1 MKTLFFFTDTE
12 TTGLLQ
18 EKDQI
23 LSYAMVFVEKE
34 KSLLEKEIKIRIKDN
49 IFPNP
54 TALIVNNLNP
64 FSSNFIK
71 ESISEYEAAHL
82 LAKTLLDYKHQGYRI
97 VLIAYNANFD
107 VQMYTSMFKRCGINF
122 NALVNFVYDPLITA
136 KSLVQEGTLIT
147 REIKVGYGGKTYKS
161 SKLEDVYNS
170 LGYSSE
176 SIIAHNALE
185 DTKMLKTVCMK
196 LYLLFSGKTMDEAE
210 INLSDF
216 NEKDVKSI
224 VYSENMDLK
233 IKTIKIIKKAT
244 EFGENGFF
252 ALDYDLITKNTES
265 IKLNII
271 FIDPSFIFDE
281 VDLKASQV
289 IKLDNYYFQNEK
301 AINDLVS
308 EMSFPQIKIHATHEE
323 LYFERIAK
331 IAELKI
337 KNINYSLTE
346 EESPFESLAEAY
358 SYARYNDGWSV
369 KIKGVNY
376 LNDPKQMKIDSEYL
390 VELNPTGVFYVRKNG
405 EVSFGSEKKTEI
417 LQNLVAEGK
426 LQAGTDLYKKIS
438 AFLIAVKIFKNQK
451 HPSFLIKEF
460 NDKKTEIFSGANKL
474 HKDILKGLLDHY
486 KKMNKEEFKELMIP
500 EFKLNLN
507 VFKKS

>member
-23 LSYAMVFVEKE
+23 LSYAMVCVEKD

-64 FSSNFIK
+64 FSAEFIN
-71 ESISEYEAAHL
+71 ESVFEYEAAHL
-82 LAKTLLDYKHQGYRI
+82 LAKTLLDYKSKGYRI
-97 VLIAYNANFD
+97 VLIAYNADFD

-122 NALVNFVYDPLITA
+122 ESLVTFVYDPLITA
-136 KSLVQEGTLIT
+136 KFLVQEGTLIT
-147 REIKVGYGGKTYKS
+147 REIKAGYGGKTYKS
-161 SKLEDVYNS
+161 SKLEDVYNA
-170 LGYSSE
+170 LGYSSD
-176 SIIAHNALE
+176 SITAHNALE
-185 DTKMLKTVCMK
+185 DTRMLKTACMK
-196 LYLLFSGKTMDEAE
+196 LYLLFAGKTMDEADVD
-210 INLSDF
+210 LSDF

-244 EFGENGFF
+244 GFGENGFF

-265 IKLNII
+265 IKSNII
-271 FIDPSFIFDE
+271 YIDPSFIFDE

-289 IKLDNYYFQNEK
+289 TKLDNYYSQNEK
-301 AINDLVS
+301 AINDIVS
-308 EMSFPQIKIHATHEE
+308 KISFPQIKIHATHEE
-323 LYFERIAK
+323 LYFGRIEK
-331 IAELKI
+331 IAELKL
-337 KNINYSLTE
+337 KNMNYSLTE
-346 EESPFESLAEAY
+346 EELPFEPLAEAY
-358 SYARYNDGWSV
+358 AYARYNQGWSV
-369 KIKGVNY
+369 KLKGENY

-390 VELNPTGVFYVRKNG
+390 VELNPTGIFYVRKNG
-405 EVSFGSEKKTEI
+405 EATFGSEKKTDI
-417 LQNLVAEGK
+417 LQNLVTEGK
-426 LQAGTDLYKKIS
+426 LQEGTDIYKKVS
-438 AFLIAVKIFKNQK
+438 AFLVAVKNFKNQK

-460 NDKKTEIFSGANKL
+460 NDKKTEIFNGANKL
-474 HKDILKGLLDHY
+474 HKDTLKGLLDHY
-486 KKMNKEEFKELMIP
+486 KRLNKEEFKELTIP

-507 VFKKS
+507 IFKKS